1 MDRRDQMAQGGA
13 EGSMNTYSKRTSAS
27 TMKYPSTVALFRSVA
42 TWQGKRTFNFD
53 VFRFDDAK
61 LVDYQEPTFRRS
73 ITAADYDEANAYLL
87 KEIEGDLRG

>member
-1 MDRRDQMAQGGA
+1 
-13 EGSMNTYSKRTSAS
+13 MNTYTKRTSAS

-61 LVDYQEPTFRRS
+61 LVSYQEPTFRRS
-73 ITAADYDEANAYLL
+73 ITAADYEEANACLL
-87 KEIEGDLRG
+87 KEIEGDLRD